1 MEIKGRIYK
10 ELGVREGTSASTGRP
25 WKIASYVLETIE
37 QYPKRMSFEVSDG
50 ETGRIARL
58 NIKEGKVMT
67 IFFDISASEYQG
79 RWYNRITC
87 WDAREAEG
95 QPQAQPQAQAAEQV
109 KAVVMRSAPAPTPAP
124 TAEAPA
130 DVPANDGLPF

>member
-1 MEIKGRIYK
+1 M
-10 ELGVREGTSASTGRP
+10 
-25 WKIASYVLETIE
+25 LETIE

-109 KAVVMRSAPAPTPAP
+109 KAVVMQSAPTPPP

-130 DVPANDGLPF
+130 SVPANDGLPF

>member
-1 MEIKGRIYK
+1 MEFKGRILK

-25 WKIASYVLETIE
+25 WRIASYVLETIE

-50 ETGRIARL
+50 ESGRIARL

-95 QPQAQPQAQAAEQV
+95 QPQAQAAEQV
-109 KAVVMRSAPAPTPAP
+109 KAVVMQSAPTPAPTPAP

-130 DVPANDGLPF
+130 ITTPQNDGLPF

>member
-25 WKIASYVLETIE
+25 WRIASYVLETIE
-37 QYPKRMSFEVSDG
+37 QYPKRMNFEVSDG

-109 KAVVMRSAPAPTPAP
+109 KAVVMQSEPAPAP

-130 DVPANDGLPF
+130 DVPTNDGLPF